1 MVNYFK
7 KNRQMKEKRKIEPP
21 DIPSPNKKEKEN
33 QEFILK
39 GRMNG
44 RMNRYHLFPTNRQ
57 NV

>member
-1 MVNYFK
+1 
-7 KNRQMKEKRKIEPP
+7 MKEKRKIEPP
-21 DIPSPNKKEKEN
+21 DISSPNKKEKEN
-33 QEFILK
+33 HEFILK

>member
-1 MVNYFK
+1 
-7 KNRQMKEKRKIEPP
+7 MKETRKIEAP
-21 DIPSPNKKEKEN
+21 DIPSPNKKEREN
-33 QEFILK
+33 HEFILK

>member
-1 MVNYFK
+1 MGK
-7 KNRQMKEKRKIEPP
+7 LLLKNRPKKEERKIEPP

-33 QEFILK
+33 HEFILK